1 MTYVDSA
8 VLDLTEQMCRR
19 LQAWTGRTNVWLA
32 FQLTNLSIV
41 VYFIWA
47 AGLYFVSGD
56 LALRIFVALFCGGV
70 FFVLTRTIFKVSI
83 EGLEIAA
90 YRPVAKGRRNPRRI
104 RDAQLRIA
112 FLTLSVVL
120 PYPLWF
126 AYITLH
132 LRFVLLTEALIIL
145 TTVVLYVLACDPLPP
160 CAGKVK
166 EWFRWMARARTEPV
180 SNRPYAR
187 ESSLAAFEGFELFEG
202 ARPVRSQQ
210 TRQAPIRKDLS
221 TGLAPSAVVR
231 FVVRVA
237 NAQNLVATPGARL
250 AIASM
255 DRHTFAKCG
264 DLFWKTSLRLG
275 SQAVHPELERFAR
288 GNEQPVPLVRL

>member
-19 LQAWTGRTNVWLA
+19 FQAWTGRTNVWLA

-47 AGLYFVSGD
+47 AGLYFVSRT
-56 LALRIFVALFCGGV
+56 LALRMFVALACGGV

-83 EGLEIAA
+83 EASETAA
-90 YRPVAKGRRNPRRI
+90 YRRVAKGLRNPRRI

-120 PYPLWF
+120 SYPLWF

-132 LRFVLLTEALIIL
+132 VRFALLTEALIIL

-160 CAGKVK
+160 CAGKVT
-166 EWFRWMARARTEPV
+166 EWFREMPRERTASV

-187 ESSLAAFEGFELFEG
+187 EGK
-202 ARPVRSQQ
+202 P
-210 TRQAPIRKDLS
+210 TRA
-221 TGLAPSAVVR
+221 
-231 FVVRVA
+231 
-237 NAQNLVATPGARL
+237 
-250 AIASM
+250 
-255 DRHTFAKCG
+255 
-264 DLFWKTSLRLG
+264 
-275 SQAVHPELERFAR
+275 
-288 GNEQPVPLVRL
+288 